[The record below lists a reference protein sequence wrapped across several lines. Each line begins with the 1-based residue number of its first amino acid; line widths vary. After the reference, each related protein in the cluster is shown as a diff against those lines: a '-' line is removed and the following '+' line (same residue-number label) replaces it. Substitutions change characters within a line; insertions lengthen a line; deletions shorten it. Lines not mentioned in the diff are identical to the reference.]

1 MTYTLVAVFMLTGQ
15 AYVERDGLSLQSC
28 AGHAAMARQKA
39 EEIASSIGPVRYMCL
54 PGQIEVRS

>member
-1 MTYTLVAVFMLTGQ
+1 MTWTLVAVFVLTGQ

-28 AGHAAMARQKA
+28 AAHAAMARQKA
-39 EEIASSIGPVRYMCL
+39 QEIASTIGPVRYMCM

>member
-39 EEIASSIGPVRYMCL
+39 EELTVTVGPVRYMCI